1 MPSISNIIDS
11 VKTPRLIKDPFIKG
25 ASFDRMPSGEP
36 VRYTGGFTVVFPVT
50 VNGEKWAFRCWHT
63 DLGNMRSRMELLSA
77 ALKENPLPYFC
88 DFVYVDEG
96 IVVDGKILPTTRMRW
111 VEGVNILE
119 YISRHVTERQTLM
132 TLADK
137 FLAMCRDLH
146 KLGYA
151 HGDLQHENIIV
162 GPDGELRLID
172 YDSMFVPSMQGEYE
186 DIIIGKKDYQH
197 PKRTGTGLAFS
208 GLDYFSELIIYT
220 SILAIAHNPA
230 LSSKY
235 EIEKAERLLFSK
247 ADYEAIKE
255 SDIYQ
260 DIAALQGNFPLL
272 LHVLEEYLDKNE
284 ISQLEPFD
292 VLLNRYAKVP
302 NIKLFEAIHGRC
314 VYKGDRVALH
324 WDVEN
329 YTCLYINEK
338 LIDSSSQNIFKET
351 IASDKIYCL
360 RVVNGLHE
368 ESSEIEVQVVEKPS
382 IHFRTTT
389 KKLREG
395 RGEYAT
401 LEWSIENA
409 ISAVLIDEGQTR
421 PINLIGKK
429 EVSPKESTTYLLKVK
444 GLDGKKYFEK
454 KLTLNV
460 FPESQI
466 EFKADKLYSLPR
478 VPILIAWNV
487 CHASSVELIGYG
499 IVSDKGTKIVEIDK
513 DTSFELKVR
522 DAFGIQT
529 QKLDIKILPLP
540 VIKSIMVSVP
550 QMSKSIV
557 VQSNQTH
564 LQAMVTVHD
573 DLMVSTSTFGG
584 LNLQPFE
591 TLHIK
596 MHEYPCF
603 AGAPKYNR
611 LHFNISKNKWWK
623 KIMNQFID
631 LNNKCKK
638 LIFDRLWKTSKMR
651 N

>member
-11 VKTPRLIKDPFIKG
+11 VKTPQLIKDPFIKG

-146 KLGYA
+146 KLEYA

-255 SDIYQ
+255 SAIYQ

-368 ESSEIEVQVVEKPS
+368 ESSEIEVQVVEKPN

-478 VPILIAWNV
+478 VPIVIAWNV

-499 IVSDKGTKIVEIDK
+499 NVSDRGTKTVEIDK
-513 DTSFELKVR
+513 DTSFELKVK
-522 DAFGIQT
+522 DAFGVRT
-529 QKLDIKILPLP
+529 QKLDIKLLPLP
-540 VIKSIMVSVP
+540 VIKSIMVPIP
-550 QMSKSIV
+550 QISKNII

-564 LQAMVTVHD
+564 LQAEVTIND
-573 DLMVSTSTFGG
+573 DLMVSTNVFGG
-584 LNLQPFE
+584 LKLPVFE
-591 TLHIK
+591 TLHTK

-603 AGAPKYNR
+603 TEIPKYHR
-611 LHFNISKNKWWK
+611 LHFNVGKNKWWK
-623 KIMNQFID
+623 RILNQFID
-631 LNNKCKK
+631 LNNECKK
-638 LIFDRLWKTSKMR
+638 LIFDRLWKTSKMK